1 MPVDDK
7 TIFFVT
13 RKIWLTAVGWKSN
26 SNSLRNV
33 DWATCFGLSFNPLK
47 QPLASSPCHRFPL
60 QLTPHHHLSTLF
72 AHFLIIDS
80 KCCTHCDSV
89 HFKREILKHASLWWK
104 TTAER
109 HKVREGRGK
118 VRDPT
123 VHTKQRQNE
132 GGTAEKKKELQ
143 MAGGMSKNLQT
154 LREAAE
160 ANFPSGWDCDK
171 WSVRGVF
178 GDA

>member
-33 DWATCFGLSFNPLK
+33 DWATCFGLSFKPLK

-60 QLTPHHHLSTLF
+60 QITPSSPFHSFCTFFNNRLKMLHALRQRPLQARNIKARF
-72 AHFLIIDS
+72 ALMKDNS
-80 KCCTHCDSV
+80 GKAYESG
-89 HFKREILKHASLWWK
+89 
-104 TTAER
+104 
-109 HKVREGRGK
+109 GRVK

-132 GGTAEKKKELQ
+132 GGTAEKKERTANGRRHVKKFANI
-143 MAGGMSKNLQT
+143 AGSCRSEFHFGMG
-154 LREAAE
+154 LR
-160 ANFPSGWDCDK
+160 
-171 WSVRGVF
+171 
-178 GDA
+178 